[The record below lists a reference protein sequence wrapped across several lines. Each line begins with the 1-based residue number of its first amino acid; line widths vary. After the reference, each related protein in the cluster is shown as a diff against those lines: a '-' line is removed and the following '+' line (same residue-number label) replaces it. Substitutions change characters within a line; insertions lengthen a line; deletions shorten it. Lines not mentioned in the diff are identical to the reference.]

1 MDGLEAIEISNKELN
16 NDFRI
21 DSEYFYKN
29 DLLKINLLN
38 HKEHLLVYN
47 FSTVTDGIHT
57 SIDYDVSSGIN
68 LISATSPKFNFFDL
82 SRKAY
87 ISKKAHE
94 DNKRTALKKNDVIIS
109 TVGTIGNCAVVD
121 DTILPA
127 NSDRHVGIIRV
138 HREFSPYYLS
148 TFLLSK
154 YGRCQT
160 ERETTGNVQPNLF
173 LYKIREIIV
182 PLMSKN
188 FQDKI
193 EHCIKMAN
201 NFINISQEIIN
212 QVKKDIFNFVSIN
225 NIQSENWAIKSLS
238 NSFKNSGRLDAEYYQ
253 HKYEELESNIKANKF
268 KYLKELAE
276 VQSGEFVEERNYGDI
291 GYSYIRGT
299 DITNNIINFED
310 ATKVNIKIEKYK
322 TIDKNDIAFAMI
334 GSVGNV
340 AINKREKCV
349 VSNNLGS
356 IKPFNKTLGN
366 YLLMVLS
373 SPIGQLLF
381 EKYQTRTAQ
390 PKIRTEDVENF
401 VIPLL
406 DNTVINVINQK
417 TEDSFKLREQ
427 SKKLLDT
434 AVKAVEMAIETDEN
448 TAIQWLKTQN

>member
-1 MDGLEAIEISNKELN
+1 M
-16 NDFRI
+16 
-21 DSEYFYKN
+21 
-29 DLLKINLLN
+29 
-38 HKEHLLVYN
+38 
-47 FSTVTDGIHT
+47 
-57 SIDYDVSSGIN
+57 
-68 LISATSPKFNFFDL
+68 
-82 SRKAY
+82 
-87 ISKKAHE
+87 
-94 DNKRTALKKNDVIIS
+94 
-109 TVGTIGNCAVVD
+109 
-121 DTILPA
+121 
-127 NSDRHVGIIRV
+127 
-138 HREFSPYYLS
+138 
-148 TFLLSK
+148 
-154 YGRCQT
+154 
-160 ERETTGNVQPNLF
+160 QPNLF

>member
-148 TFLLSK
+148 TFLFSSIFLFIIK
-154 YGRCQT
+154 LTGRQLAMC
-160 ERETTGNVQPNLF
+160 
-173 LYKIREIIV
+173 
-182 PLMSKN
+182 
-188 FQDKI
+188 
-193 EHCIKMAN
+193 
-201 NFINISQEIIN
+201 SQIC
-212 QVKKDIFNFVSIN
+212 
-225 NIQSENWAIKSLS
+225 
-238 NSFKNSGRLDAEYYQ
+238 
-253 HKYEELESNIKANKF
+253 
-268 KYLKELAE
+268 
-276 VQSGEFVEERNYGDI
+276 
-291 GYSYIRGT
+291 SYI
-299 DITNNIINFED
+299 
-310 ATKVNIKIEKYK
+310 K
-322 TIDKNDIAFAMI
+322 
-334 GSVGNV
+334 
-340 AINKREKCV
+340 
-349 VSNNLGS
+349 
-356 IKPFNKTLGN
+356 
-366 YLLMVLS
+366 
-373 SPIGQLLF
+373 
-381 EKYQTRTAQ
+381 
-390 PKIRTEDVENF
+390 F
-401 VIPLL
+401 V
-406 DNTVINVINQK
+406 K
-417 TEDSFKLREQ
+417 
-427 SKKLLDT
+427 
-434 AVKAVEMAIETDEN
+434 
-448 TAIQWLKTQN
+448 